1 MLTRLAIG
9 HPECGFTLLA
19 DGRQVFALPD
29 QQTIKDRVA
38 TLLGRDLASGLLP
51 VHATAEST
59 ELSGFIAHPRFAKP
73 TSKRQYFYLNGRHLR
88 DKLLVAAIREG
99 FSGYLEPRQHGS
111 VMLLLDTDPRLV
123 DVNVHPTKS
132 EVRFR
137 RDREIFWSD

>member
-1 MLTRLAIG
+1 MLCPINKQL
-9 HPECGFTLLA
+9 
-19 DGRQVFALPD
+19 
-29 QQTIKDRVA
+29 KDRVA

-59 ELSGFIAHPRFAKP
+59 ELSGFVAHPRFAKP

-111 VMLLLDTDPRLV
+111 VMLWIPIRVSLMSMSIRPNQKFAFAVIVKFLA
-123 DVNVHPTKS
+123 
-132 EVRFR
+132 
-137 RDREIFWSD
+137 